1 MWIEHRP
8 VVAVV
13 VLLVGL
19 AQTARAQD
27 REVHELTL
35 QVGEQTSLSAEGVR
49 QYSEGAQGIVD
60 VRLPQDGSQF
70 VLVGTK
76 PGETT
81 LLLIMESGKQA
92 LYRITVEPREPEVD
106 RGRVEEVDNIR
117 LDFYF
122 VQLSD
127 NYEHALGLGWPASI
141 GGENFTAEAGFDL
154 TRGFDVTSAS
164 AMIAN
169 QVLPR
174 LDIGQSTGWARI
186 LRRGMLITANG
197 NEANYESGGEVNVQI
212 QGALTAEIRAI
223 PFGSKVKVR
232 PRYDRESGRVELR
245 IDANVSDLTPSGGDV
260 PGRTVSHLDT
270 LVNLELGQA
279 VVLAGLESQSDS
291 GGKSGLPV
299 LSQIPILGALF
310 GSHTKRENR
319 TQNVLFIV
327 PTVVDAVGPDAKRM
341 IDEALRTFDAYDG
354 DMDDVQLAPESKLD
368 GSAEGASQP

>member
-1 MWIEHRP
+1 M
-8 VVAVV
+8 
-13 VLLVGL
+13 LLLGL
-19 AQTARAQD
+19 VQTARAQD
-27 REVHELTL
+27 REVQELTL
-35 QVGEQTSLSAEGVR
+35 HVGEQTSLSAEGVR

-60 VRLPQDGSQF
+60 VRLPRDGSQF

-81 LLLIMESGKQA
+81 LLLIMDSGKQV
-92 LYRITVEPREPEVD
+92 LYRIEVQPRQPEVED
-106 RGRVEEVDNIR
+106 GSVEKVDNIR

-127 NYEHALGLGWPASI
+127 SYDHAIGFGWPSSI

-154 TRGFDVTSAS
+154 TSGFNVTSAS

-223 PFGSKVKVR
+223 PFGSKVKIR
-232 PRYDRESGRVELR
+232 PRYDQESGRVELR
-245 IDANVSDLTPSGGDV
+245 IDADVSDLTPSGGDV
-260 PGRTVSHLDT
+260 PGRTVSRLDT

-310 GSHTKRENR
+310 GSHTKREDR

-341 IDEALRTFDAYDG
+341 IEEAFRTFDAYDG
-354 DMDDVQLAPESKLD
+354 DMDDVQLAPESKL
-368 GSAEGASQP
+368 GGPGGGAPRP